1 MLSLCYPPE
10 TYFGIGYKLFLKG
23 VEMSK
28 FFNFK
33 IALPVAISV
42 IGSGSALAAL
52 NCTTQPTCEQLGYSK
67 TVDSNCEDYILCPFD
82 TSYKKCITGKID
94 CTELGFTQENKS
106 GWCGN
111 VITCPTDAS
120 YTLCAEAFENPCPNG
135 YDSRLTSVA
144 DCGEQGSNGWTFS
157 TQTITGNSGENIT
170 CGKCTP
176 KTCSGYYEQ
185 YQSVDDCGSTGSQG
199 WQFATCYSGDDKLG
213 KCTAYTCKTHPQA
226 RGDSSYVNDGTHICK
241 TVSVSLGNS
250 KSTCYSCASCSSAT
264 KYPGW
269 IDKRDIGQQ
278 GALTY
283 CYNHQNYTGAYGTS
297 IVYGTFSDSQ
307 GRSATRCYV
316 MSTHSSGQMGVT
328 CDGCCKNG
336 SYDSSNDCYRGWKEK
351 ICAKL

>member
-10 TYFGIGYKLFLKG
+10 TCFGIGYKLFLKG

-67 TVDSNCEDYILCPFD
+67 SVDANCEDYILCPFD
-82 TSYKKCITGKID
+82 TSYKKCITGKVD
-94 CTELGFTQENKS
+94 CTGLGFTQEDKS

-144 DCGEQGSNGWTFS
+144 DCGEQGSKGWTFS
-157 TQTITGNSGENIT
+157 TQIITGNSGENIT

-185 YQSVDDCGSTGSQG
+185 YQSVSDCGSGGSRG
-199 WQFATCYSGDDKLG
+199 WQFATCYSGDTLMG
-213 KCTAYTCKTHPQA
+213 KCTEKTCASHGYKT
-226 RGDSSYVNDGTHICK
+226 SSSVETGQYICK
-241 TVSVSLGNS
+241 KATAWLGNRQDTS
-250 KSTCYSCASCSSAT
+250 SCYDCAPCNTATTYAGVTDRRYIGDQSSINICG
-264 KYPGW
+264 Y
-269 IDKRDIGQQ
+269 DKVSYAKLYG
-278 GALTY
+278 LY
-283 CYNHQNYTGAYGTS
+283 KNYVGISDGR
-297 IVYGTFSDSQ
+297 VKFSDNQ
-307 GRSATRCYV
+307 GRTAK
-316 MSTHSSGQMGVT
+316 G
-328 CDGCCKNG
+328 CDVWINIGASVANGADRLYCCKNG
-336 SYDSSNDCYRGWKEK
+336 SQVDNRQCG
-351 ICAKL
+351 L